1 MTRTRWPLL
10 VFGLLVGLWLFLPT
24 LVIVP
29 VAFNPRR
36 SLAVS
41 LSDWSPQ
48 WFREFFTDPRW
59 LQALINSLII
69 AGQASVLATVLGTA
83 AAFALQRLR
92 GLSRR
97 LVDGLLTAPVIIPV
111 ILLGIGVYFS
121 FLRWGLAGTTA
132 GLVLAH
138 AVTAIPLVAQP
149 VSAALS
155 RHDRNLD
162 RAAESLG
169 ASLPARVVQVTLPV
183 IAPGVLAG
191 ALFAFVWSFDEVVM
205 AVFLTSPR
213 LQTLPVLMF
222 NSVTQN
228 VDPTVAAAAVL
239 VLTGSTLV
247 VALALAVSRKG
258 ASRG

>member
-1 MTRTRWPLL
+1 MRARRWPL
-10 VFGLLVGLWLFLPT
+10 VAFCLLVGVWLSLPT
-24 LVIVP
+24 LVILP
-29 VAFNPRR
+29 VSLNSRR
-36 SLAVS
+36 SLAVDW
-41 LSDWSPQ
+41 SDWSGQ
-48 WFREFFTDPRW
+48 WYSAFFDDPRW
-59 LQALINSLII
+59 VDALTNSLVVAVQAALI
-69 AGQASVLATVLGTA
+69 ATVLGTA
-83 AAFALQRLR
+83 AAFALQHVR
-92 GLSRR
+92 GVPRR
-97 LVDGLLTAPVIIPV
+97 FLDGVLAAPIVIPV
-111 ILLGIGVYFS
+111 ILLGIGIYFA
-121 FLRWGLAGTTA
+121 FLRWGLAGTTL

-169 ASLPARVVQVTLPV
+169 ASLPARFVQVTLPV

-205 AVFLTSPR
+205 AVFLTSPE

-222 NSVTQN
+222 TSVTQS

-239 VLTGSTLV
+239 VLAGSTAIIA
-247 VALALAVSRKG
+247 VALLVTR
-258 ASRG
+258 RGDVRA

>member
-1 MTRTRWPLL
+1 L
-10 VFGLLVGLWLFLPT
+10 VIFALLVGLWLFLPT

-29 VAFNPRR
+29 VAFNPRQ
-36 SLAVS
+36 SLAVT
-41 LSDWSPQ
+41 LTGWSPQ
-48 WFREFFTDPRW
+48 WFQEFFADPRW

-69 AGQASVLATVLGTA
+69 ASQAAVLATVLGTA

-92 GLSRR
+92 GLPRR
-97 LVDGLLTAPVIIPV
+97 LFDGILTAPVIVPV
-111 ILLGIGVYFS
+111 ILLGIGVYFA
-121 FLRWGLAGTTA
+121 FLRWGLAGTTT

-149 VSAALS
+149 VAAALS

-169 ASLPARVVQVTLPV
+169 ASLPARVLQVTLPV
-183 IAPGVLAG
+183 IAPGVFAG

-247 VALALAVSRKG
+247 IALALLVSRKG
-258 ASRG
+258 ATRG